1 MEFAR
6 QIDVIDSDLLWQSVE
21 TFISHNL
28 LWDYNQLSVT
38 SVDGDNDW
46 TCSAGK
52 IADLKYP
59 QKAYSQCIEWFKDSP
74 VQDVINKYNKF
85 YRWRI
90 MKLDPSKTYSLHKDG
105 VSSTNL
111 NIRLH
116 IPLKTNEWS
125 FTAVQRK
132 KEQPELL
139 NMKADGSVYFVNQ
152 GYTHSAWN
160 FGKED
165 CIRLI
170 VAVNG
175 QEDLYLRYIKRR
187 RNFIKTYKRSC

>member
-1 MEFAR
+1 MEFVK

-90 MKLDPSKTYSLHKDG
+90 MKLDPSKTYSLHRDG
-105 VSSTNL
+105 DGSNNL

-116 IPLKTNEWS
+116 IPLKTNDQCFLAFFDNNECENAKFYNLKPNNVYELNTTGYHTAINFSAEPRWHLVGVKYENSNYWS
-125 FTAVQRK
+125 
-132 KEQPELL
+132 
-139 NMKADGSVYFVNQ
+139 
-152 GYTHSAWN
+152 
-160 FGKED
+160 
-165 CIRLI
+165 
-170 VAVNG
+170 
-175 QEDLYLRYIKRR
+175 
-187 RNFIKTYKRSC
+187 